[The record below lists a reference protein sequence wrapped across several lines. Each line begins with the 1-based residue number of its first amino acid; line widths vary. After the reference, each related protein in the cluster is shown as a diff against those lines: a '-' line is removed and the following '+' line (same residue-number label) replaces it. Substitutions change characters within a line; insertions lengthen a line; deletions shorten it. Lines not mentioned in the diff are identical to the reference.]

1 MSEQRKYW
9 VPALEKADKVL
20 AMIAKD
26 PAKHKLID
34 LSKRLEIN
42 KSSMFSL
49 LGTME
54 ALGWV
59 NRAAGDT
66 YTLGHAFAGFG
77 ASYLKQYDLHQ
88 HFQDEAAKVRDRLQ
102 ETVQLAKQEGDQVLY
117 LGKME
122 AVSPVRLH
130 SEPGMRLPAYVTA
143 LGKAMLSQLNRDE
156 LLALYPQPELKKL
169 TPYTIGHR
177 DELFAQLDAIREQG
191 YAIDD
196 QESVMGFRC
205 VAAPIRSGGGE
216 MAAVSCSMLLH
227 QWEVKATEAKREMIG
242 LADRLSV
249 TTNT

>member
-1 MSEQRKYW
+1 
-9 VPALEKADKVL
+9 
-20 AMIAKD
+20 MIAKD

-59 NRAAGDT
+59 KRAAAGDT
-66 YTLGHAFAGFG
+66 YALGHAFAEFG
-77 ASYLKQYDLHQ
+77 SSYLKQYDLHQ
-88 HFQDEAAKVRDRLQ
+88 HFQDEAAPVRDRLQ
-102 ETVQLAKQEGDQVLY
+102 ETVQLARLAGDQVLY

-143 LGKAMLSQLNRDE
+143 LGKTMLAQLSREE
-156 LLALYPQPELKKL
+156 LLALYPQPELTKL

-191 YAIDD
+191 YAMDD

-227 QWEVKATEAKREMIG
+227 QWEVKAAEARDEMIG
-242 LADRLSV
+242 LAERLSV
-249 TTNT
+249 PTNT